1 LKQDRGIGLQVT
13 PISGALGAE
22 IAGVDLSAPLP
33 EATVTAIRH
42 ALLDHLVV
50 FFLGRCTVS

>member
-1 LKQDRGIGLQVT
+1 MKQDRGIGLQVT

-33 EATVTAIRH
+33 EATVTAIRQ